1 MKVGDLVRYGKSYR
15 GEFNRYSND
24 VGVIV
29 VDDGVDTMLVQWNNG
44 TRMWRH
50 TSILEV
56 ISESR

>member
-1 MKVGDLVRYGKSYR
+1 MKVGDLVRYKKS
-15 GEFNRYSND
+15 NSTITD
-24 VGVIV
+24 VGIIV

-44 TRMWRH
+44 TRIWRH